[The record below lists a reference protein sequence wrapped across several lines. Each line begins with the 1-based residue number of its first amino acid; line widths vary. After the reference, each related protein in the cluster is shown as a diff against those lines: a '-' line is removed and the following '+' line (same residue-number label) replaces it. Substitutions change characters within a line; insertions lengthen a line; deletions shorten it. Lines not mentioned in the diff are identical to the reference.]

1 MNPAFVIGIAALAVL
16 VVGWL
21 VVSFSEPSPRR
32 AVIEWLAATA
42 MYTVLLMLFVHMVR
56 RAIENDS
63 TVALVAFGFLCFLFG
78 GGLLVAAYRTI
89 AAIRGD
95 GESGSSATN

>member
-1 MNPAFVIGIAALAVL
+1 MNPAFVIGMAALAVL

-21 VVSFSEPSPRR
+21 VVSFTEPSPRR

-42 MYTVLLMLFVHMVR
+42 MYTALLALFVHLVLQ
-56 RAIENDS
+56 AIANDN
-63 TVALVAFGFLCFLFG
+63 TVALVGFGFLCFLFG
-78 GGLLVAAYRTI
+78 GGLLVTAYRTL
-89 AAIRGD
+89 AAIFGD